1 MGNPVHMMSSLGL
14 QRGLWGGGETIPLT
28 GLVETWRSRPTA
40 VQAGKCSSQLVGLFS
55 A

>member
-1 MGNPVHMMSSLGL
+1 MGNSEHMMSSLGL
-14 QRGLWGGGETIPLT
+14 LGGLGGETIPLT